1 MRIGELANNMM
12 ILARTQNQFM
22 MQYQKAQKEISTG
35 KRVNTA
41 ADNPIAIGQIQRTKA
56 LINETEITQNALG
69 SVKLRNQAMETT
81 LTQMGEISN
90 DLYSLSIQYNGISPE
105 KETLEAQAIAL
116 LDEMVSMQESTR
128 FNGTNPFSDN
138 SYSVRLSSGSTL
150 TLNNPSFSITKNE
163 AEPSNYDITLNDGT
177 KVTNQSV
184 QDILN
189 SEFIQNN
196 LSNQISSART
206 TIGINDRILDS
217 RMKIEAVNEE
227 LLTGLL
233 SRLEDADLAKSSVD
247 VNIAG
252 QMINLNQGLLYTAS
266 GQLQGQIGS
275 IFNFVV

>member
-90 DLYSLSIQYNGISPE
+90 DLYSLSIQYNGIPPE